1 MSARET
7 ALQALQALLQTAPGA
22 TVKRN
27 EILPSKIPSG
37 GLIVLRDGEITIGQ
51 TLLSPLRYV
60 LEHRAEVQLIVQ
72 HAITSERDSQVDT
85 LLTAIGTA
93 LANNPTL
100 AGTVDTAQAE
110 APQFMDEPV
119 EGAAGIKV
127 ATLSV
132 RLEYVADT
140 PIG

>member
-1 MSARET
+1 MSTRET
-7 ALQALQALLQTAPGA
+7 ALQALLALLQTVSGV

-27 EILPSKIPSG
+27 EILPAKIPAG
-37 GLIVLRDGEITIGQ
+37 GLIILRDGEITISQ

-60 LEHRAEVQLIVQ
+60 LEHRAEVQIVVQ
-72 HAITSERDSQVDT
+72 HAVTAQRDSGIDT
-85 LLTAIGTA
+85 LLAAIGTA
-93 LANNPTL
+93 LAGDPTL
-100 AGTVDTAQAE
+100 GGTVDTAQAE

-127 ATLSV
+127 ATLPV
-132 RLEYVADT
+132 LLEYLADT